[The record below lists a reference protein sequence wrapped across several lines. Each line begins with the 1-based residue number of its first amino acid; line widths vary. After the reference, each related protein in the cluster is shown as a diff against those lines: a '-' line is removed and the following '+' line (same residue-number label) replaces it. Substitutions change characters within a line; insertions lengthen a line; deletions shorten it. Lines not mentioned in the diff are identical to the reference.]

1 MTSTAPMRRRRRR
14 MDLDAIL
21 DAALALVDDTGRLTM
36 TELAAALAVSPSSL
50 YHHVGGRAELL
61 GLVRGRLVAH
71 FADPS
76 VLHGDWS
83 DQVRFWARAIRDA
96 ISAHP
101 RLVPLLVAQNVTAA
115 AELHSYNHIVRE
127 LQHAGFP
134 SGELMLWVSVL
145 DALAIGS
152 ALDLSA
158 PEDVWN
164 ADSPDSPTL
173 TAALARAPRGH
184 ARVDAAFDL
193 GLTALIDGMK
203 MHLARI
209 TN

>member
-1 MTSTAPMRRRRRR
+1 MDSMAPVRRRRRR
-14 MDLDAIL
+14 LDLDAIL

-50 YHHVGGRAELL
+50 YHHVGGRAEVLE
-61 GLVRGRLVAH
+61 LVRGRLVAH

-76 VLHGDWS
+76 PDPSDWS
-83 DQVRFWARAIRDA
+83 DRVLSWARAIRDA

-101 RLVPLLVAQNVTAA
+101 RLVPLLVAQHVTAP
-115 AELHSYNHIVRE
+115 AELHGYNSIVRE
-127 LQHAGFP
+127 LHHAGFP
-134 SGELMLWVSVL
+134 AEELMLWISVF

-164 ADSPDSPTL
+164 ADSLDTPAL
-173 TAALARAPRGH
+173 NAALRRAPRGRE
-184 ARVDAAFDL
+184 RVDAAFNL
-193 GLTALIDGMK
+193 GLAALIDGMK
-203 MHLARI
+203 TRLDRI
-209 TN
+209 PT